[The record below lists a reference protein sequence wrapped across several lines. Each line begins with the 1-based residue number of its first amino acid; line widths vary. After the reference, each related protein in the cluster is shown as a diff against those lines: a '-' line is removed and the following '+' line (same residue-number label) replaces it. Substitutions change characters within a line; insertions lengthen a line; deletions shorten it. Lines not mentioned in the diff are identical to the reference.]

1 LVSFLKIQSCLFF
14 KENKNMK
21 VFESHTFKVQA
32 NTSRLDFLGEIKK
45 FGIFSGVEFECRD
58 AGKGIFFVREVG
70 VLERLAKMVHGIL
83 SKDVYR
89 ASGDAL
95 LHLAQKN
102 MVLAGILGRSVFEV
116 REKPLSARELG
127 NKLKVEEKK
136 FDLEGNSVLAV
147 PSEGKLIV
155 TDALSL
161 DFGEV
166 IQVDLTEA
174 LTDENF
180 LNACNFAFSK
190 AIGQSSKE
198 AFIVKIG
205 SASDD
210 DEISD
215 EGINKLFLAIDVHQ
229 QSNPTSRIMIATDDD
244 RVLYERLLNLKIQ
257 HDAKK
262 VLQKNEPD
270 LSAYDLLFIPENGVE
285 VEKIKSLNE
294 DSLSKI
300 KTQFEGVFICK
311 SNSPHLIQSD
321 LSITAINTLLG
332 VPAGFSAASDL
343 LTELANHYAPL
354 EIQKVF
360 DEEGLSA
367 ENKSTMFSC
376 RLPAMDLPV
385 KRLIVFEHPRASWLK
400 EDDEYD
406 DQVNKVRDFYLE
418 LLRGEGGRVVIQYPG
433 KEYACE
439 GLRRAIEELRKLN
452 QGPGEVIVTTGTYPH
467 KSLEGF

>member
-1 LVSFLKIQSCLFF
+1 
-14 KENKNMK
+14 MK
-21 VFESHTFKVQA
+21 VFESHAFEVKA
-32 NTSRLDFLGEIKK
+32 NTSRSDFLDEIKK
-45 FGIFSGVEFECRD
+45 FGIFSSVDFECRD

-89 ASGDAL
+89 ASSDAL
-95 LHLAQKN
+95 LHLVQKN
-102 MVLAGILGRSVFEV
+102 MVLAGILGRSVLEV

-127 NKLKVEEKK
+127 NKLKLEEKK
-136 FDLEGNSVLAV
+136 FDLEGDSVLAV
-147 PSEGKLIV
+147 PSEGKLII
-155 TDALSL
+155 TDASSI
-161 DFGEV
+161 DFV
-166 IQVDLTEA
+166 SVNQVDLTKA

-180 LNACNFAFSK
+180 LNACNSAFSK
-190 AIGQSSKE
+190 AIEQSSKE
-198 AFIVKIG
+198 AFIVKIS

-215 EGINKLFLAIDVHQ
+215 EGINKLLLAIDVHQ
-229 QSNPTSRIMIATDDD
+229 QSNPTSRIMIATDGD

-270 LSAYDLLFIPENGVE
+270 LNAYDLLFIPENDVE

-300 KTQFEGVFICK
+300 KTQFKGVFICK

-343 LTELANHYAPL
+343 LTELANRYAPP

-360 DEEGLSA
+360 NEEGSTA
-367 ENKSTMFSC
+367 ESKSTMFSC

-400 EDDEYD
+400 RDGEYD
-406 DQVNKVRDFYLE
+406 GQVNKVRDFYLE

-439 GLRRAIEELRKLN
+439 GLRRAIEELRERN
-452 QGPGEVIVTTGTYPH
+452 QGPREVIITTGTYPH
-467 KSLEGF
+467 KSLEGFKPTTQSNFTE